1 MELIG
6 TITIFGTGM
15 NEDCGSLQTDDGGS
29 YGFNLSNVDD
39 ELYNL
44 LTDGG
49 TDVSSIRKVAFTP
62 DKYRTRWGAEKDIA
76 RNMHL
81 EKAPEN
87 IVEEFKETPS
97 TETDDGW
104 KVLLTADEQISHMAS
119 QGVAFGPS
127 DHEAA
132 VRYLEFRNNYFRVRS
147 FRSGFKRTI
156 SDRSKAFADLS
167 FTTLA
172 ELSDI
177 DAMVRETFLHL
188 TLDIERA
195 AKMELLRKAEE
206 AEGDPYALVEDF
218 LDAEAEK
225 EADAKENGERY
236 NGIDIAKLEESRRKD
251 PYVGG
256 LIDRYSEEGYPL
268 WAFLELISFGNFNY
282 LYMFSA
288 KRFDDYDM
296 EDNFYLLQV
305 VKNLRNACAHGNC
318 ILNDL
323 GLTSERQKINR
334 RVLSMVRSLGGVNTN
349 EALQLMNNRKVHQL
363 VTTLY
368 AHSRLCPSEQRS
380 VRKTEL
386 DTLVNRFNSQIDAYE
401 SGRNTQILRFIRLFG
416 EVVKK
421 LYPEENGTCPP
432 M

>member
-1 MELIG
+1 MELVG
-6 TITIFGTGM
+6 TITLFGTGM
-15 NEDCGSLQTDDGGS
+15 NGDCGSLQTDDGDS

-39 ELYNL
+39 ELYDL
-44 LTDGG
+44 LTDGN
-49 TDVSSIRKVAFTP
+49 TNVSSIGRVSFTP
-62 DKYRTRWGAEKDIA
+62 GKYQTRWGGEKDIA

-81 EKAPEN
+81 EKALEN
-87 IVEEFKETPS
+87 TVENSETPPT
-97 TETDDGW
+97 TETDEGW
-104 KVLLTADEQISHMAS
+104 KTLLTANEQISHMAS
-119 QGVAFGPS
+119 QGVLFDP
-127 DHEAA
+127 DNREAA
-132 VRYLEFRNNYFRVRS
+132 IRFLEFRNNYFRVRS
-147 FRSGFKRTI
+147 FRSGFKRI
-156 SDRSKAFADLS
+156 DSSGEKQFADLS
-167 FTTLA
+167 FGTLA
-172 ELSDI
+172 ELSNL

-206 AEGDPYALVEDF
+206 LEDDPYALVDDF
-218 LDAEAEK
+218 LEAEAEK
-225 EADAKENGERY
+225 ETTAKENGEHY
-236 NGIDIAKLEESRRKD
+236 NGIDLEKLEKSRSKD

-256 LIDRYSEEGYPL
+256 LIDRYSDGGYPL

-334 RVLSMVRSLGGVNTN
+334 RVLAMVRSLDGVNTN

-368 AHSRLCPSEQRS
+368 AHSCLCPVEQRNA
-380 VRKTEL
+380 RKAEL
-386 DTLVNRFNSQIDAYE
+386 DALVSRFGGQIDAYE
-401 SGRNTQILRFIRLFG
+401 RGRNTQIMRFIRLFD
-416 EVVKK
+416 EVVGK
-421 LYPEENGTCPP
+421 LYPPENGTCPSE
-432 M
+432 

>member
-15 NEDCGSLQTDDGGS
+15 NGDCGSLQTDNGGS
-29 YGFNLSNVDD
+29 FGFNLSNVDN
-39 ELYNL
+39 ELYKL
-44 LTDGG
+44 LTDGD
-49 TDVSSIRKVAFTP
+49 TDVSSIGKVAFTP

-81 EKAPEN
+81 EKVPESVAKE
-87 IVEEFKETPS
+87 IKETPS

-104 KVLLTADEQISHMAS
+104 KVLLTTDEQISHMAS

-127 DHEAA
+127 DYEAA
-132 VRYLEFRNNYFRVRS
+132 IRYLEFRSNYFRVRS
-147 FRSGFKRTI
+147 FRSGFKRTV
-156 SDRSKAFADLS
+156 SDGSKVFENLS
-167 FTTLA
+167 FTTLV

-206 AEGDPYALVEDF
+206 AEEDPYTLVEDF

-225 EADAKENGERY
+225 EAHAEENGGRY
-236 NGIDIAKLEESRRKD
+236 NGIDVAKLEESRCKD

-288 KRFDDYDM
+288 KRFDDHDM
-296 EDNFYLLQV
+296 EDSFYLLQV

-334 RVLSMVRSLGGVNTN
+334 RVLSMIRSLDSVNTN

-363 VTTLY
+363 VTTIY
-368 AHSRLCPSEQRS
+368 AHSFLCPFEQRDI
-380 VRKTEL
+380 RKAEL
-386 DTLVNRFNSQIDAYE
+386 DALVNRLNSQIDAYE
-401 SGRNTQILRFIRLFG
+401 SGRNTQILRFIRLFDG
-416 EVVKK
+416 VVRK
-421 LYPEENGTCPP
+421 LYPKENGTCPP